1 MLHFVARRF
10 DTGLPA
16 RFDIDEGRIVHAARH
31 DGPLADD
38 LPWVAPGFVDLQV
51 NGYAGQ
57 EFSSPSLTPEGVAD
71 IVRRHWAF
79 GVTALCPTLTT
90 QSFDCLVHGLRAVD
104 FACQQ
109 FADIARSIVG
119 VHLEGPYISSEDG
132 PRGAHPREHCRQP
145 TWEEFQHLQVAAG
158 GRIRLLTMSPE
169 FAEAAAFIARVSAH
183 QVVVALGHTAA
194 DGQQI
199 QAAVEAGARLSTH
212 LGNGAH
218 GTIRRHPNY
227 IWHQLAED
235 RLMASLI
242 VDGQHLPPAVVKTI
256 VRAKSPHRCIL
267 VSDVSGLAGL
277 PAGRHASMGGE
288 VELLADGRLVV
299 AGQEQLLA
307 GATRPIGLGI
317 VNVMRFAGVDLPT
330 AVSMATVQP
339 QQLLGHTGGTLR
351 PGDMA
356 DLVLFDFDGGGC
368 SPLEPSPAGAG
379 DAGLK
384 IRATIVNG
392 QVVYGELPTEE
403 S

>member
-16 RFDIDEGRIVHAARH
+16 RFDIDEGRIVRAARYE
-31 DGPLADD
+31 GPVSND

-57 EFSSPSLTPEGVAD
+57 EFSSLTLTPEAVAV
-71 IVRRHWAF
+71 IVRQHWAF

-90 QSFDCLVHGLRAVD
+90 QSFECLVHGLRAVD
-104 FACQQ
+104 FACQH
-109 FADIARSIVG
+109 FADIAHCVVG
-119 VHLEGPYISSEDG
+119 IHLEGPYISSEDG
-132 PRGAHPREHCRQP
+132 PRGAHPREHCRRP
-145 TWEEFQHLQVAAG
+145 TWEEFQHLQEAAG

-169 FAEAAAFIARVSAH
+169 FPESAAFIARVSAH
-183 QVVVALGHTAA
+183 QVIVAIGHTAA
-194 DGQQI
+194 SGEQI

-218 GTIRRHPNY
+218 GMIRRHPNY

-242 VDGQHLPPAVVKTI
+242 ADGQHLPPEVVKTI
-256 VRAKSPHRCIL
+256 VRAKSPRRCIL

-277 PAGRHASMGGE
+277 PVGRHASSGGE

-299 AGQEQLLA
+299 AGQQQLLA
-307 GATRPIGLGI
+307 GATQPIGLAI
-317 VNVMRFAGVDLPT
+317 ANVMRFAGVGLPM
-330 AVSMATVQP
+330 AVAMATAHP
-339 QQLLGHTGGTLR
+339 QQLLGQAAGTLR
-351 PGDMA
+351 PGDVA
-356 DLVLFDFDGGGC
+356 DLVLFDFADAEC
-368 SPLEPSPAGAG
+368 SPLASHSESHC

-384 IRATIVNG
+384 IRATMVAG
-392 QVVYGELPTEE
+392 QVMYGELPAEE
-403 S
+403 R